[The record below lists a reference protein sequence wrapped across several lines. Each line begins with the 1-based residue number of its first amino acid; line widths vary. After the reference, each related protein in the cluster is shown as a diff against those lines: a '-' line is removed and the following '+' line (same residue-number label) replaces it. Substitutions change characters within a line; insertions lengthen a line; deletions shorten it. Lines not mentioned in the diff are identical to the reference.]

1 MQGDIMT
8 DAFSP
13 ETLARQ
19 IIVRYRGTGHVRFSL
34 PAVLCGEA
42 YAAVIEESLRN
53 LPGVY
58 RATLYRSQ
66 GKLSI
71 FYDPYACE
79 LRDVASCLH
88 GVLAT
93 PVPQKQHEAAT
104 ASMTQRL
111 HVAEPLQWLN
121 DQTGNLKA
129 KAADWMRKA
138 KLLPRLVSAQGK
150 ENPALQNML
159 SEKAVINFVND
170 VVVFYLIKQHWEL
183 ITQRWLKQPLKYHNA
198 WLSTFY
204 LVFLLVRYR
213 KQSAKKP

>member
-1 MQGDIMT
+1 MS

-19 IIVRYRGTGHVRFSL
+19 IIVRYRGTGHVRFAL

-42 YAAVIEESLRN
+42 YVAAIEESLRS

-58 RATLYRSQ
+58 RATVYRGQ
-66 GKLSI
+66 GKLSV

-79 LRDVASCLH
+79 LRDVARCLH

-93 PVPQKQHEAAT
+93 PVAQIQHEAAAT
-104 ASMTQRL
+104 TMREP
-111 HVAEPLQWLN
+111 HVAEPLLWIREQAVI
-121 DQTGNLKA
+121 LKA
-129 KAADWMRKA
+129 KAADWTKKA

-150 ENPALQNML
+150 ETPALQGML

-198 WLSTFY
+198 WLTTFY
-204 LVFLLVRYR
+204 LMFLLVRYR
-213 KQSAKKP
+213 KQIAKKP